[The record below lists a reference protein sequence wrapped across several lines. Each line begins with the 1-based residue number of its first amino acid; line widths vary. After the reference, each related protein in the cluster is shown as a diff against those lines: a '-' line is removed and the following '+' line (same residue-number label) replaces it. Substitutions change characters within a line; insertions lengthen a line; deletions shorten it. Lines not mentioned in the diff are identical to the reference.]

1 LYKNKTVGV
10 VVPAYNEEKLI
21 AKVLET
27 MPNFVDKI
35 IVVDDGS
42 KDKTVQIVT
51 ERSQFNK
58 NILLIRHQSNRG
70 VGASISTGYKKAV
83 ELNLDITAVMA
94 GDFQMD
100 PEELDKVIDPV
111 AKGECAYVKGNR
123 LFTGEAWKIIPRY
136 RYLGNAFL
144 SLLTKIASGYWHI
157 ADSQTGYTAISL
169 KALQTL
175 KIDRIYTK
183 YGYPNHL
190 LVKLNVYHFRVQDVP
205 IKPIYGIGEKS
216 GIRLW
221 KVVPKMSLLLLK
233 CFLWRLK
240 EKYIIRD
247 FHPLIF
253 FYAYGLF
260 TVPFGTAYLFF
271 ILFSRIFA
279 RMIFSNP
286 GVIHFFMMFSTPA
299 ALILDVFILLSGLQ
313 MLFFAMW
320 FDMEYNKELK

>member
-1 LYKNKTVGV
+1 M
-10 VVPAYNEEKLI
+10 VPAYNEEKLI

-35 IVVDDGS
+35 IVVDDCS
-42 KDKTVQIVT
+42 KDQTAKIVT
-51 ERSQFNK
+51 EHTQFNK
-58 NILLIRHQSNRG
+58 NILLIRHQANRG
-70 VGASISTGYKKAV
+70 VGAAISTGYKKAV
-83 ELNLDITAVMA
+83 ELNIDITAVMA

-100 PEELDKVIDPV
+100 PEELSKVIDPV
-111 AKGECAYVKGNR
+111 AGGECAYVKGNR
-123 LFTGEAWKIIPRY
+123 LFSGEAWKIIPRY

-144 SLLTKIASGYWHI
+144 SLFTKIASGYWHI

-169 KALQTL
+169 KALQTIN
-175 KIDRIYTK
+175 IDKIYTK

-190 LVKLNVYHFRVQDVP
+190 LVILNVYHFRVQDVP
-205 IKPIYGIGEKS
+205 VRPIYGVGEKS

-221 KVVPKMSLLLLK
+221 KVIPKMSWLLLK

-253 FYAYGLF
+253 FYTYGLF
-260 TVPFGTAYLFF
+260 TIPFGTLYLFF
-271 ILFSRIFA
+271 ILFSRIFV
-279 RMIFSNP
+279 RHIFSNP
-286 GVIHFFMMFSTPA
+286 KVVSLFMMFSTPA
-299 ALILDVFILLSGLQ
+299 ALILDVFVLLSGLQ